1 MRGDR
6 RDYGRAPGTSLSDR
20 LRQQQEQ
27 ARRRAELLSARTA
40 KAATPAA
47 DMQVAANENLVDA
60 ISADAWID
68 ALRKVPFRTVGGE
81 VLPISEVYEEI
92 LRAAIGA
99 MSRQEPVVLLTWP
112 ARDVCMS
119 AVASL
124 LTLAD
129 IAVCPETE
137 IELHG
142 SRNKSFE
149 RPRGMKALIYPYSRT
164 THEAARDIQIDREYL
179 HRTHFAHLL
188 RHTCG
193 HDDRRSL
200 KDYHHI
206 LSRVRTLSG
215 MGKDGTVRPEFE
227 HPTLDEIMPHGNCE
241 GTAHPNGT
249 LLWRTSSRTD
259 LKDHNTVRTH
269 ADIGAEASY
278 YLYGARSGEEISF
291 RKIKGGLDIIIIDL
305 TRTGRNRLGED
316 WVARS
321 CRVYA
326 LLKKLFPGAG
336 LVAVTEDPW
345 AFDKARFEIFSNN
358 TVEKNQ
364 AVRPAKSITITSV
377 SSSILTD
384 ENQAPSWSGGGVVG
398 VKGFNGDG
406 RKVSDNLRKALRR
419 LRQARDRDGVA
430 AVNDIIGKL
439 RRSAS
444 LPGSLRA
451 FGDYLEEE
459 HGHSAAIDVMDS
471 YRITGQL
478 RYLENSTSDAFVIGG
493 EELSAPLRAAD
504 AVMRRL
510 SLATPMSYL
519 LTAVIRSI
527 LHSSSKALFMFR
539 KQTLAEFAMAALCK
553 EIPELQAR
561 LDKEMIVFSGPGGLS
576 DVAGLP
582 TSERNKFKRIYVI
595 APPRDGVLTFFAK
608 QWLPTEVYV
617 LADGDTLAFSS
628 RDAFRLAEQ
637 VKEPEIASRLK
648 KYATAAAEDLSGL
661 GIAQISVTETPDLPE
676 EVQFPSESIVNLA
689 GNVRNG
695 DCELVE
701 LTMDSGQKIIARPR
715 TALVR
720 LDRSRSIDTFR
731 QIEARDVRPAEN
743 ICVISSG
750 FIDRARLL
758 VSIKANASEVI
769 RVYHEDVVRRFSNLP
784 GFNDADR
791 IRTLIDRI
799 GDKSI
804 QVQTVRR
811 WVDLDRQLEAALHL
825 VVTQAPRTLDVF
837 LKFTSALGMDKVLA
851 ERFWQWGVRAQ
862 RSFRMRAG
870 MEFHDAYR
878 NILTDPHAA
887 LAFAGDDRR
896 SAEIAKLQRLA
907 EEHVSQVISVRK
919 FRP

>member
-6 RDYGRAPGTSLSDR
+6 RDFGRAPGTSLSER
-20 LRQQQEQ
+20 LRQQQDQ

-40 KAATPAA
+40 KAASPTA
-47 DMQVAANENLVDA
+47 DAQVAANENLIDA
-60 ISADAWID
+60 RNADAWID
-68 ALRKVPFRTVGGE
+68 ALRKVPLRAVGGE
-81 VLPISEVYEEI
+81 VLPISGVYEEI
-92 LRAAIGA
+92 IRAAIGA
-99 MSRQEPVVLLTWP
+99 MNNNEPVVLLTWP

-124 LTLAD
+124 LALAD
-129 IAVCPETE
+129 VAVCPETE

-149 RPRGMKALIYPYSRT
+149 RPRGVKALIYPYART
-164 THEAARDIQIDREYL
+164 THEAARDIQIDRDYL
-179 HRTHFAHLL
+179 HQTHFAHLL

-206 LSRVRTLSG
+206 ISRVRTLSG
-215 MGKDGTVRPEFE
+215 KAKNGTVRPEFE

-241 GTAHPNGT
+241 GKAHPNGT
-249 LLWRTSSRTD
+249 LLWRASSRTD

-269 ADIGAEASY
+269 ADIGSEASY
-278 YLYGARSGEEISF
+278 YLYGARYGEEIGF
-291 RKIKGGLDIIIIDL
+291 RKMTGGLDLIIIDL

-316 WVARS
+316 WAGRTR
-321 CRVYA
+321 RVYA
-326 LLKKLFPGAG
+326 VLKKLFPSAG
-336 LVAVTEDPW
+336 ILAVTEDPW
-345 AFDKARFEIFSNN
+345 SFDKARFEVFNDS
-358 TVEKNQ
+358 TAAKNRS
-364 AVRPAKSITITSV
+364 VRPAKSITITSM
-377 SSSILTD
+377 SSSILAD
-384 ENQAPSWSGGGVVG
+384 ESHVPSWSGGGVVD

-406 RKVSDNLRKALRR
+406 RKVADDLRTALRR

-430 AVNDIIGKL
+430 AINDIIGKL

-459 HGHSAAIDVMDS
+459 HGHSAAIDVMEN

-478 RYLENSTSDAFVIGG
+478 RYLENAASDAFVIGG
-493 EELSAPLRAAD
+493 EELSIALRAAD
-504 AVMRRL
+504 GVMKRL
-510 SLATPMSYL
+510 SQATPMSYL
-519 LTAVIRSI
+519 LTAVVRSI
-527 LHSSSKALFMFR
+527 LQTSSKALFMFR

-582 TSERNKFKRIYVI
+582 TSERNKFKRIYVV
-595 APPRDGVLTFFAK
+595 APPRDGVLTFFSK
-608 QWLPTEVYV
+608 EWLPSEVYV
-617 LADGDTLAFSS
+617 LADGDTVAFSS
-628 RDAFRLAEQ
+628 RDASRLAEQ
-637 VKEPEIASRLK
+637 IKEPEIASRLK
-648 KYATAAAEDLSGL
+648 KYATAANEDLSGL
-661 GIAQISVTETPDLPE
+661 GIAQIRITETPDLPE
-676 EVQFPSESIVNLA
+676 ELQFPSESIINLA
-689 GNVRNG
+689 GNVRTG
-695 DCELVE
+695 DGELVE
-701 LTMDSGQKIIARPR
+701 LVMDSGQKIIARPG

-720 LDRSRSIDTFR
+720 LERSRSMDIFR
-731 QIEARDVRPAEN
+731 QIDARDVRPAEN

-750 FIDRARLL
+750 FVDRARLL

-769 RVYHEDVVRRFSNLP
+769 RIYHEDVVRRFSSLP

-791 IRTLIDRI
+791 IRALIDRI
-799 GDKSI
+799 GDTGL
-804 QVQTVRR
+804 QVQTVKR

-837 LKFTSALGMDKVLA
+837 LRFTSALGMDKVLA

-862 RSFRMRAG
+862 RSFRMKAG

-887 LAFAGDDRR
+887 LAFAGDDKRT
-896 SAEIAKLQRLA
+896 AEIAKLQRLA
-907 EEHVSQVISVRK
+907 EEHVSQVLSVRK

>member
-6 RDYGRAPGTSLSDR
+6 RDFGRAPGTSLSDR
-20 LRQQQEQ
+20 RRQQQEQ
-27 ARRRAELLSARTA
+27 AKRRYDLLAARSIKAVPSATDAE
-40 KAATPAA
+40 
-47 DMQVAANENLVDA
+47 VAANENLEEVRN
-60 ISADAWID
+60 ADAWID
-68 ALRKVPFRTVGGE
+68 ALRKVPLKTVGGE
-81 VLPISEVYEEI
+81 VLPISDVYEEV
-92 LRAAIGA
+92 LRAAITA
-99 MSRQEPVVLLTWP
+99 MNHHEPVVLLTWP

-124 LTLAD
+124 LALAD
-129 IAVCPETE
+129 VAVCPETE

-142 SRNKSFE
+142 SKNKSFE
-149 RPRGMKALIYPYSRT
+149 RPRGVKALIYPYART
-164 THEAARDIQIDREYL
+164 THEAARDVQIDREYL

-206 LSRVRTLSG
+206 LSRVHTLSFKS
-215 MGKDGTVRPEFE
+215 KDGTIRPEFE
-227 HPTLDEIMPHGNCE
+227 HPTLDEIMPHGNCD

-278 YLYGARSGEEISF
+278 YLHGARYGEEISF
-291 RKIKGGLDIIIIDL
+291 RKIKGGLDLIIIDL
-305 TRTGRNRLGED
+305 TRRGRNRLGED
-316 WVARS
+316 WAARS
-321 CRVYA
+321 RRVYQV
-326 LLKKLFPGAG
+326 LKKLFPRAG
-336 LVAVTEDPW
+336 IVAVTEDPW
-345 AFDKARFEIFSNN
+345 SFDKARFEIFNDNIAAKSR
-358 TVEKNQ
+358 
-364 AVRPAKSITITSV
+364 AARPAKSITITSM
-377 SSSILTD
+377 SSSILND
-384 ENQAPSWSGGGVVG
+384 EKHAPSWSGGGVVG
-398 VKGFNGDG
+398 AKGFNGDI
-406 RKVSDNLRKALRR
+406 RKVADDLRTALGR
-419 LRQARDRDGVA
+419 LRQARDRDGIA
-430 AVNDIIGKL
+430 AVNDIIAKL

-444 LPGSLRA
+444 LPGCLRA

-471 YRITGQL
+471 YRISGQL
-478 RYLENSTSDAFVIGG
+478 RYLENPTSDAFVIGG
-493 EELSAPLRAAD
+493 EELSVPLRAAD
-504 AVMRRL
+504 GVMKRL
-510 SLATPMSYL
+510 GQATPMSYL
-519 LTAVIRSI
+519 LSAVIRSI

-553 EIPELQAR
+553 EIPELQGR

-576 DVAGLP
+576 DVTGLP
-582 TSERNKFKRIYVI
+582 TSERNKFKRIYVV
-595 APPRDGVLTFFAK
+595 APPRDGVLTFFSK
-608 QWLPTEVYV
+608 EWLPAEVYI

-628 RDAFRLAEQ
+628 RDAFRLADQ

-661 GIAQISVTETPDLPE
+661 GIAQIRVTETPELPE
-676 EVQFPSESIVNLA
+676 ELQFPSESIINLA
-689 GNVRNG
+689 GNVRTG
-695 DCELVE
+695 DGELLE
-701 LTMDSGQKIIARPR
+701 LTMDSGQKIIARAG

-720 LDRSRSIDTFR
+720 LDRSKHIDTFR
-731 QIEARDVRPAEN
+731 QIDARDARPGEN

-769 RVYHEDVVRRFSNLP
+769 RVYHEDVVRRFSGLP
-784 GFNDADR
+784 GFNDTDR
-791 IRTLIDRI
+791 IRTVIDRI
-799 GDKSI
+799 GDTNL
-804 QVQTVRR
+804 QVQTVKR

-837 LKFTSALGMDKVLA
+837 LKFTSALGMDKLLA
-851 ERFWQWGVRAQ
+851 EQFWQWGVRAQ
-862 RSFRMRAG
+862 RSFRMKAG

-887 LAFAGDDRR
+887 MAFAGDDKRT
-896 SAEIAKLQRLA
+896 AEIAKLQRLA

>member
-6 RDYGRAPGTSLSDR
+6 RDFGRAPGTSLSDR

-27 ARRRAELLSARTA
+27 ARRRSELLSARSA
-40 KAATPAA
+40 KAATPAT
-47 DMQVAANENLVDA
+47 DMQAAANENL
-60 ISADAWID
+60 ADARNADEWID
-68 ALRKVPFRTVGGE
+68 ALRKVPLRTVGGE

-92 LRAAIGA
+92 LRTAIGA
-99 MSRQEPVVLLTWP
+99 MSHHEPVVLLTWP

-119 AVASL
+119 AMASL
-124 LTLAD
+124 LALAD
-129 IAVCPETE
+129 VAVCPETE
-137 IELHG
+137 IDLHG

-149 RPRGMKALIYPYSRT
+149 RPCGVKALIYPYART

-215 MGKDGTVRPEFE
+215 KAKDGTVRPEFE

-278 YLYGARSGEEISF
+278 YLHGARYGEEISF
-291 RKIKGGLDIIIIDL
+291 RKIKGGLDLIFIDL

-316 WVARS
+316 WAARS
-321 CRVYA
+321 RRVYQV
-326 LLKKLFPGAG
+326 LKKLFPRAG
-336 LVAVTEDPW
+336 IVAVTEDPW
-345 AFDKARFEIFSNN
+345 SFDKARFEIFNENFAAKSR
-358 TVEKNQ
+358 
-364 AVRPAKSITITSV
+364 AVRPARSITITSM
-377 SSSILTD
+377 SSSILAD
-384 ENQAPSWSGGGVVG
+384 ENHTPSWSGGGVVG

-406 RKVSDNLRKALRR
+406 RKVADDLRTALRR
-419 LRQARDRDGVA
+419 LRQARDTDGVA

-439 RRSAS
+439 RRTAS
-444 LPGSLRA
+444 LPGSLRS

-459 HGHSAAIDVMDS
+459 HGHSAAIDLMES

-478 RYLENSTSDAFVIGG
+478 RYLEQPTSDAFMIGG
-493 EELSAPLRAAD
+493 EELSVPLREAAV
-504 AVMRRL
+504 VMKRL
-510 SLATPMSYL
+510 SQATPMFYL
-519 LTAVIRSI
+519 LTAVVRSI

-539 KQTLAEFAMAALCK
+539 KQTLAEFAMASLCR

-561 LDKEMIVFSGPGGLS
+561 FDKEMIVFSGPGGLS
-576 DVAGLP
+576 DISGLP
-582 TSERNKFKRIYVI
+582 TSERNKFKRIYVV
-595 APPRDGVLTFFAK
+595 APPRDGVLTFFARE
-608 QWLPTEVYV
+608 WLPTEVYI

-628 RDAFRLAEQ
+628 RDAFRLADQ

-648 KYATAAAEDLSGL
+648 RYATAAAEDLSGL
-661 GIAQISVTETPDLPE
+661 GIAQIRVTETPDLPE
-676 EVQFPSESIVNLA
+676 ELQFPSESIINLA
-689 GNVRNG
+689 GNVRKEDG
-695 DCELVE
+695 ELIE
-701 LTMDSGQKIIARPR
+701 LTMDSGQKIIARPG

-720 LDRSRSIDTFR
+720 LDRSKHIDTFR
-731 QIEARDVRPAEN
+731 QIDARDVRAAEN
-743 ICVISSG
+743 ICVIGSG

-769 RVYHEDVVRRFSNLP
+769 RVYHEDVARRFSSLP

-799 GDKSI
+799 GDTSL

-837 LKFTSALGMDKVLA
+837 LKFTSALGMDEKLA

-862 RSFRMRAG
+862 RSFRMKAG

-887 LAFAGDDRR
+887 LAFAGDDKRI
-896 SAEIAKLQRLA
+896 AEIAKLQRLA
-907 EEHVSQVISVRK
+907 EEHVSQVTSVRK